1 MTKTKNYG
9 DKIRHRLA
17 NDPELAAKVDD
28 AALNMRIAEEI
39 FRIRNERGLS
49 QKNLAELAKTHQSV
63 IARLED
69 ANYQGYSVKTLARVA
84 RALGCKLFVEFY
96 DAPKYLPLPPVQ
108 HSMHFNYEFDDTL
121 SDDQTAVEIH
131 GTGILAK

>member
-1 MTKTKNYG
+1 MAKTRNYG
-9 DKIRHRLA
+9 DVIRHRLA

-39 FRIRNERGLS
+39 YRIRNERGLS
-49 QKNLAELAKTHQSV
+49 QKDLAELAKTHQSV

-69 ANYQGYSVKTLARVA
+69 ANYQGYSIKTLTRVA
-84 RALGCKLFVEFY
+84 RALGSKLFVEFY
-96 DAPKYLPLPPVQ
+96 DSPQYLPLPPVQ
-108 HSMHFNYEFDDTL
+108 HSMQFNYDFDVAQP
-121 SDDQTAVEIH
+121 DDQSTLEIH

>member
-1 MTKTKNYG
+1 MAKTKNYG
-9 DKIRHRLA
+9 DKIRQRLA

-39 FRIRNERGLS
+39 YRIRNERGLS
-49 QKNLAELAKTHQSV
+49 QKELADLTKTHQSV

-69 ANYQGYSVKTLARVA
+69 ANYQGYSIKTLTRVA

-108 HSMHFNYEFDDTL
+108 HTIQFSYDFDVTHA
-121 SDDQTAVEIH
+121 DDQATVEVY
-131 GTGILAK
+131 GTEALTK